1 MKKISIAIFIVSILI
16 VACSKK
22 SDSVPSTANCTT
34 AKSFVSDV
42 NPIIQTT
49 CALNAGC
56 HANGSTNGPGP
67 LTSYAQVFNARVNIK
82 TAVSNGT
89 MPQNSSLST
98 DQKNAI
104 ICWIDSGAPNN

>member
-1 MKKISIAIFIVSILI
+1 MFSLLLT
-16 VACSKK
+16 ACSKK
-22 SDSVPSTANCTT
+22 SDSVPTPSNCTT
-34 AKSFVSDV
+34 TKSFASDV
-42 NPIIQTT
+42 NPIIQTS

-56 HANGSTNGPGP
+56 HASGSTNGPGP

-82 TAVSNGT
+82 NAVSNGT

-104 ICWIDSGAPNN
+104 ICWIDNGAPNN